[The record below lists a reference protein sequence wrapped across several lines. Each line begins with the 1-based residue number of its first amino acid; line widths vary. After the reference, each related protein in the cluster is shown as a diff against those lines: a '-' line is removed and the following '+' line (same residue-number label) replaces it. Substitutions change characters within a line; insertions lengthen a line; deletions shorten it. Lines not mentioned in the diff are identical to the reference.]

1 MKKYVKKLKYDFAT
15 FDFSVRTPYNIKMG
29 SEMLKRNR
37 KKNI

>member
-1 MKKYVKKLKYDFAT
+1 MKKYVKELKYDFAT
-15 FDFSVRTPYNIKMG
+15 FDFSLGTPYNIKMD